1 MSNQP
6 FGDGRHGSHGE
17 TRQGSPGLAK
27 ADAPPED
34 VAAAHVSLRRIS
46 ALFGPYR
53 ARLSGLLALDL
64 HLGRPGRRSAPSCLR
79 EVIDT
84 AIPEHDT
91 QLLSLLVG
99 GMIALSIIGGVIGV
113 AQTWISNQVG
123 QRVMHDLRAA
133 VYAHLQRMSLGLLH
147 PHPHRERCSRA
158 SPTTSAGIDSV
169 VTSTAT
175 SIVQN
180 VTTVVAVVVAMILLD
195 WRLAAFSLFLLPF
208 FVWLTRRVGEERRRI
223 QSVRQGRLADM
234 STLVEESLSVSGI
247 LLGKTMGRSPE
258 LVRRFSDESGELA
271 DLEVRARMA
280 GRWRMA
286 SVQMSFAIMPAA
298 VYWFAGYSIA
308 HGSAAISIGT
318 VIAFTTLQTRV
329 LFPIQSLL
337 SVGLE
342 VQTSLALFGRIF
354 EYLDLPVDIEERPDA
369 RDLSGVRGDVR
380 LKDVWFTYDPERKR
394 WTLREISAEI
404 PAGTRTALVGETGS
418 GKTTLAYLVA
428 RLYEPQRGRVE
439 IDGVDIRDMTL
450 ASLAAT
456 VGLVSQE
463 TYLFHASIRENL
475 RFACPEASDEQ
486 IEDAARAAQ
495 IHELIS
501 SLPDGY
507 DTPVGER
514 GYRFSGG
521 EKQRMAIARTVLR
534 NPPVLDPRRGHL
546 GARHRNRAR
555 RAARPR
561 RPLPRAHHD
570 RDRPPALHDPRRRPD
585 PRARRRPD
593 RRARHP
599 RGAAWSLAD
608 ATPRCWPIEYPV
620 DLRSVGARSPRT
632 IPRLTLP
639 RRSPERPP
647 GRTGADFRGT
657 SAWLANALAPQA
669 LPRSPPR
676 ALKGR
681 APWRADRPARRSA
694 SCRRA

>member
-1 MSNQP
+1 MN
-6 FGDGRHGSHGE
+6 GS
-17 TRQGSPGLAK
+17 
-27 ADAPPED
+27 D
-34 VAAAHVSLRRIS
+34 VHVSLRRIG
-46 ALFGPYR
+46 ALFAPYR
-53 ARLSGLLALDL
+53 LRLTGLLALIFMSAG
-64 HLGRPGRRSAPSCLR
+64 LGVISPFLLR
-79 EVIDT
+79 GVIDT
-84 AIPEHDT
+84 AIPHHDT
-91 QLLSLLVG
+91 TLLTLLVG
-99 GMIALSIIGGVIGV
+99 GMIALSIVGGVIGV

-133 VYAHLQRMSLGLLH
+133 VYAHLQRMSLAFFTHTRTG
-147 PHPHRERCSRA
+147 EVQSRIA
-158 SPTTSAGIDSV
+158 NDIGGIDSV

-298 VYWFAGYSIA
+298 VYWFAGESIA
-308 HGSAAISIGT
+308 SGGHAISIGT

-354 EYLDLPVDIEERPDA
+354 EYLDLPVDIEERPGA
-369 RDLSGVRGDVR
+369 RELDGVRGDVSI
-380 LKDVWFTYDPERKR
+380 DGVWFSYAPDSPC
-394 WTLREISAEI
+394 TLEDISAEI

-428 RLYEPQRGRVE
+428 RLYEPRRGCVS
-439 IDGVDIRDMTL
+439 IDGTDIRDMTL

-475 RFACPEASDEQ
+475 RFACPEASDEE

-521 EKQRMAIARTVLR
+521 EKQRIAIARTVLR
-534 NPPVLDPRRGHL
+534 NPPVLILDEATSALDTETERAVQLALDDLSRGRTTIAIAHRLSTIRDADQILVLAGGRIAERGTHEELVEL
-546 GARHRNRAR
+546 GGRY
-555 RAARPR
+555 AA
-561 RPLPRAHHD
+561 LLKG
-570 RDRPPALHDPRRRPD
+570 ALVDEPGPD
-585 PRARRRPD
+585 P
-593 RRARHP
+593 
-599 RGAAWSLAD
+599 
-608 ATPRCWPIEYPV
+608 
-620 DLRSVGARSPRT
+620 
-632 IPRLTLP
+632 
-639 RRSPERPP
+639 
-647 GRTGADFRGT
+647 
-657 SAWLANALAPQA
+657 SAALA
-669 LPRSPPR
+669 
-676 ALKGR
+676 
-681 APWRADRPARRSA
+681 
-694 SCRRA
+694 